1 MFHSKNQLKKMTTE
15 SLRNFLVGCH
25 EAANVRQMQR
35 TQPETRGYNLNRKA
49 DCLALYR
56 QVWKQHKDKQI
67 WQYHTAVIDVATAI
81 NTARDYGNHIVPPED
96 DSIESARRLMS
107 KHGHKYVGINCLK
120 EALESSL
127 VDIESGQLHCL
138 AVDTQLHLLM
148 KD

>member
-67 WQYHTAVIDVATAI
+67 WQYHTAVIDIATAI
-81 NTARDYGNHIVPPED
+81 DTARDYGNHIVPFEN

-127 VDIESGQLHCL
+127 VDIEPEQLHCL